1 MVQIKVT
8 FTQIF
13 YKFLLNLRKNKLL
26 LNINWNINM
35 NITTKYIKLL
45 TGSRRKDLRSHTGHW

>member
-45 TGSRRKDLRSHTGHW
+45 TESRRKDLRSHTGHW